1 MKITLKAVLALLVAL
16 ALAGLG
22 GWIWG
27 AAGRWR
33 AEEALAKAGVGLH
46 LANARGHMLA
56 ARVSLFEVNF
66 GDASRSLENARAD
79 LLTAAEAFDR
89 FRLKDRA
96 AAAREVVA
104 RIDDAQQLAGRLD
117 QSANTRLAEAV
128 RLLPTMP

>member
-1 MKITLKAVLALLVAL
+1 MKTLKAILAMLAAL
-16 ALAGLG
+16 ALAVLG

-27 AAGRWR
+27 SAGGAR
-33 AEEALAKAGVGLH
+33 AEDALARAGAGLH
-46 LANARGHMLA
+46 LANARGNLLA

-89 FRLKDRA
+89 LRLRDEA

-104 RIDDAQQLAGRLD
+104 RLGDAQERAGRLD
-117 QSANTRLAEAV
+117 QTANTRLAEAI
-128 RLLPTMP
+128 RLLPKMP